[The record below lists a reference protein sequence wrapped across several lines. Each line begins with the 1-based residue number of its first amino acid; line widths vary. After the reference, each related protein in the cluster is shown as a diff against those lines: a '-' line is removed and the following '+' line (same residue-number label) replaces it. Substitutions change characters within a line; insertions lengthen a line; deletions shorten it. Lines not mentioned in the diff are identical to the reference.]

1 MWSFGLS
8 IQRMAIGFGFE
19 KRLGTREYHRIRC
32 YLAERWSK
40 KHEKTIITWGD
51 FLQKFLSSTALRLAI
66 TKAKVN
72 PSFVRLA
79 ACEKSLLP
87 GVSDAHRHPSFVFQI
102 YPSLEMPCPLSYA
115 HRFFYCGIS
124 AILVN
129 KVFPAWSWRCMW
141 VVRMWISE
149 AWKEVAGT
157 EADW

>member
-87 GVSDAHRHPSFVFQI
+87 GVSDAIAIQASFSKFTRLLKCRARSATHIV
-102 YPSLEMPCPLSYA
+102 
-115 HRFFYCGIS
+115 FFYCGIS
-124 AILVN
+124 AILLN